1 MTKQKKYPGTP
12 TYHSTSARKGQQA
25 KPSITRTMRIP
36 AEIER
41 ENQMRAFKTGAML
54 GFAVAALIF
63 GLILWL
69 WVIPTMDAAVATAQ
83 GMVA

>member
-1 MTKQKKYPGTP
+1 MTKQKKYPGTH

-25 KPSITRTMRIP
+25 KPSVTRTMRIP

>member
-12 TYHSTSARKGQQA
+12 TYHSTSARKDQQA
-25 KPSITRTMRIP
+25 KPSVTRTMRIP

>member
-25 KPSITRTMRIP
+25 KPSVTRTMRIP

-69 WVIPTMDAAVATAQ
+69 LVIPTMDAAVATAQ